1 MSGLCLSAG
10 TLLAAIQVS
19 SFTLA
24 TTDSI
29 DKTRQ
34 EVHWHIEGQR
44 LVSGV
49 APSKRTDGSQMAVST
64 ELPQR
69 LPRLLITHSPGAPLH
84 EFCIDVRCRPLF
96 SLLPGIEATA
106 IIELAPCP

>member
-24 TTDSI
+24 TTDSV

-34 EVHWHIEGQR
+34 EVHWRIEGQR

-49 APSKRTDGSQMAVST
+49 APSKRADGSQMAVST
-64 ELPQR
+64 ALPQR
-69 LPRLLITHSPGAPLH
+69 LPRLLITHSPGAPLQ
-84 EFCIDVRCRPLF
+84 EFCIDGRCRPLAG
-96 SLLPGIEATA
+96 LLPGIEATA
-106 IIELAPCP
+106 VIELAPCP